1 MNKVI
6 TSLIAIFTIAGAA
19 HAQHPV
25 DVPKLVV
32 TITVDQLRG
41 DYLQYFSPT
50 FGERGVKRLLNEGL
64 VYHQMQYDFP
74 NVNQASAVATLYT
87 GTYPYL
93 HNITGNKKYDFES
106 KRELSIIYDSE
117 FIGNFTSENFS
128 PLALTAS
135 TIGDELKLASGGRS
149 DVFSIA
155 PNAQASLLSV
165 GRHANA
171 AFWLDDYNG
180 KWATTTYYKGIP
192 WYVDRYNNSEITIN
206 KSDAQWT
213 PALGSY
219 KAFPYTKDTTP
230 FKYEF
235 VRGDKNKFLK
245 IKQTPLIN
253 TEVTALAAKFF
264 EYADFGKRTNPDLL
278 SITYYAGNYQENR
291 SDEYGWEIQD
301 IYHRLDKEIER
312 LLDLIEQKVGLKN
325 TLVVLTS
332 TGYFD
337 TKSNQI
343 SGFKP
348 AGEFFPS
355 RCTALLNMYLMALH
369 GQANWVLGHY
379 ENQIYLNRKYI
390 DDLKLNWATILKEAA
405 EFTSQFS
412 GVQEVAT
419 SSEMIFEDQSAE
431 RNAFRRGMSK
441 KTSGHIFL
449 ELQPGWVVVNEDNPE
464 TKIVQNNAIIS
475 PLIFFG
481 NNIQK
486 QHIYRSVKA
495 VDVAPTISHVLRI
508 RPPNASKSIPL
519 QEFLH

>member
-6 TSLIAIFTIAGAA
+6 TSLIAILTIAGVR
-19 HAQHPV
+19 AQQPV

-41 DYLQYFSPT
+41 DYLQYFSPS
-50 FGERGVKRLLNEGL
+50 FGERGFKRLLNEGL

-74 NVNQASAVATLYT
+74 NVNQASSVATLYT
-87 GTYPYL
+87 GTYPYN

-106 KRELSIIYDSE
+106 KRELSIIYDKE
-117 FIGNFTSENFS
+117 YIGNYTSENFS

-135 TIGDELKLASGGRS
+135 TIGDELKMASNGKS

-155 PNAQASLLSV
+155 PDATASLLSV
-165 GRHANA
+165 GRFANA
-171 AFWLDDYNG
+171 AFWLEDYNG

-192 WYVDRYNNSEITIN
+192 WYVDRYNNSELTIN
-206 KSDAQWT
+206 KSDALWT

-219 KAFPYTKDTTP
+219 GAFPYTKSNVP
-230 FKYEF
+230 FKYDF
-235 VRGDKNKFLK
+235 IKGDKNKFLK

-253 TEVTALAAKFF
+253 SEVTALAAKFF
-264 EYADFGKRTNPDLL
+264 EFADFGKRTNPDLL
-278 SITYYAGNYQENR
+278 SITYYAGNYKENG

-301 IYHRLDKEIER
+301 AYYRLDKEIER

-332 TGYFD
+332 TGYYESKTD
-337 TKSNQI
+337 RL

-369 GQANWVLGHY
+369 GQANWVLGY
-379 ENQIYLNRKYI
+379 YDNQIYLNKKYI
-390 DDLKLNWATILKEAA
+390 DDLKLDWTTILKESAD
-405 EFTSQFS
+405 FVSQFS
-412 GVQEVAT
+412 GVQDVAT
-419 SSEMIFEDQSAE
+419 SSEMLFEEQAVG

-441 KTSGHIFL
+441 KLSGHIFV
-449 ELQPGWVVVNEDNPE
+449 ELQPGWVVVNENNPE
-464 TKIVQNNAIIS
+464 TKIMQNNAVIS

-481 NNIQK
+481 NNIPK
-486 QHIYRSVKA
+486 QHVYRPVKA
-495 VDVAPTISHVLRI
+495 VEVAPTISHVLRI
-508 RPPNASKSIPL
+508 RPPNACKEIPL

>member
-6 TSLIAIFTIAGAA
+6 TSLIAIFSIAGAA

-25 DVPKLVV
+25 DVQKLVV

-41 DYLQYFSPT
+41 DYLQYFSPS
-50 FGERGVKRLLNEGL
+50 FGERGFKRLLNEGL

-74 NVNQASAVATLYT
+74 NINQASAVATLNT
-87 GTYPYL
+87 GAYPYS
-93 HNITGNKKYDFES
+93 HSITGNKKYDFES

-117 FIGNFTSENFS
+117 YIGNYTSENFS

-135 TIGDELKLASGGRS
+135 TVGDELKSASDGKS

-155 PNAQASLLSV
+155 PDAQASLLSA
-165 GRHANA
+165 GRYANA

-180 KWATTTYYKGIP
+180 RWATTTYYKGIP

-206 KSDAQWT
+206 KSDALWT
-213 PALGSY
+213 PALGNY

-230 FKYEF
+230 FKYNF
-235 VRGDKNKFLK
+235 SRGDKNRFLK

-253 TEVTALAAKFF
+253 SEVTALAAKFF
-264 EYADFGKRTNPDLL
+264 EYADFGKRTNPDLI
-278 SITYYAGNYQENR
+278 SITYYAGNYTEKR

-301 IYHRLDKEIER
+301 TYYRLDNEIER

-332 TGYFD
+332 TGYFE
-337 TKSNQI
+337 TKSTQV

-348 AGEFFPS
+348 AGEFFPN
-355 RCTALLNMYLMALH
+355 RCTALLNMYLMAIH

-379 ENQIYLNRKYI
+379 ENQIYLNKKYI
-390 DDLKLNWATILKEAA
+390 DDLKLDWATILKKSS
-405 EFTSQFS
+405 EFISQFS
-412 GVQEVAT
+412 GVQEVTT
-419 SSEMIFEDQSAE
+419 SSEMIFEEHAAG

-441 KTSGHIFL
+441 KNSGHIFI
-449 ELQPGWVVVNEDNPE
+449 ELQPGWVVVNENDPE
-464 TKIVQNNAIIS
+464 TKIVQSNAIIS

-481 NNIQK
+481 NSIPK
-486 QHIYRSVKA
+486 QHVYRPVKA

-508 RPPNASKSIPL
+508 RPPNASKQIPL
-519 QEFLH
+519 QEFLY